1 MCVHHLVSKHTL
13 RRTHFSVR
21 SDLRK
26 WTRSQ
31 THFKHAHFLSTTLSK
46 WHFLAVAVAA
56 KRKYCPTSFVVDE
69 CDVGAVARS
78 CASGGFSGG
87 FLCALCLDCGLLLTS
102 PLLQTHWHVI
112 YGNEPWRKRCRI
124 NQTHPTGAEW
134 VCFRCVGVCLGSDG
148 KSQETNKKKETEG
161 KCTAPLG
168 PFGSFDVLLCNNRE
182 KEAYKST

>member
-134 VCFRCVGVCLGSDG
+134 VCVFDVWVCVWGAMVKAKKQIKKRDRGKVYGSV
-148 KSQETNKKKETEG
+148 
-161 KCTAPLG
+161 
-168 PFGSFDVLLCNNRE
+168 GSFWLFWCSFMQQQRKRSL
-182 KEAYKST
+182 